1 MPALLTCEGLTKR
14 FGALVALDGVSFE
27 MEEGE
32 IFGIAGPNGAGKT
45 TLFNVLAGVHRG
57 QGKALF
63 RGRNI
68 LGLRSHRICR
78 LGIART
84 FQIPEA
90 FASLPVSENVRVGA
104 HFGAGLS
111 GREEQAAVERAID
124 FADLGDAAQ
133 MRASELKLLDRKRT
147 MLAAA
152 LATDPGLLLVDEPM
166 SGLNP
171 AEMAEA
177 VELFRRINGELGIGI
192 IIIEHFMKVLSDL
205 ASRLL
210 ILNYGRP
217 ICVDRP
223 EIVLRDPD
231 VIECYLGDGD
241 A

>member
-1 MPALLTCEGLTKR
+1 MSELLACRNLTKR
-14 FGALVALDGVSFE
+14 FGAVAALDGVSFDVG
-27 MEEGE
+27 EGE

-45 TLFNVLAGVHRG
+45 TLFNVLAGAHRG
-57 QGKALF
+57 QGKALY
-63 RGRNI
+63 RGRDI
-68 LGLRSHRICR
+68 IGLRAHRICQ

-111 GREEQAAVERAID
+111 GSEEAAEVRRAID
-124 FADLGDAAQ
+124 FVGLTDAAD
-133 MRASELKLLDRKRT
+133 ASAAQLKLLDKKRT

-152 LATDPGLLLVDEPM
+152 LATRPGLLLVDEPM

-171 AEMAEA
+171 GEMHEA
-177 VELFRRINGELGIGI
+177 VELFRRINQELGIGI
-192 IIIEHFMKVLSDL
+192 IIIEHFMKVLTDL

-210 ILNYGRP
+210 ILNYGRTV
-217 ICVDRP
+217 CVDEP
-223 EIVLRDPD
+223 EVVLRDPR
-231 VIECYLGDGD
+231 VIQCYLGDGD

>member
-1 MPALLTCEGLTKR
+1 MPALLTCQELTKR

-27 MEEGE
+27 MAEGE

-57 QGKALF
+57 QGRALF
-63 RGRNI
+63 RGNDI
-68 LGLRSHRICR
+68 IGLRSHQVCR

-90 FASLPVSENVRVGA
+90 FPSLPVSENVRIGA

-111 GREEQAAVERAID
+111 GRDEEDEVRRAVE
-124 FADLGDAAQ
+124 FVGLGDAMPRLA
-133 MRASELKLLDRKRT
+133 RELKLLDKKRT

-152 LATDPGLLLVDEPM
+152 LATRPGLLLVDEPM

-171 AEMAEA
+171 TEMKET

-210 ILNYGRP
+210 ILNFGQTVC
-217 ICVDRP
+217 IDQP
-223 EIVLRDPD
+223 EVVLRDPR
-231 VIECYLGDGD
+231 VIECYLGDDD